1 MHVEAGLNL
10 QLLEDALQRKGL
22 TLGHHPSSITC
33 STIGGALAARG
44 AGQLSTR
51 YGKAE
56 DMVVGVEVV
65 LPSGQRVETLVTPR
79 AATGPDWNQL
89 FVGSE
94 GTLGVIVNRLTDV
107 SLSEVLPDLEGGG
120 KEMHRMFFGG
130 PVALNGLLF
139 VFRSARPPEGAS
151 HVMGDVYFSAELEV
165 LEKALKRKTSSS
177 ALRLFLGHSGWGPG
191 QLKWEL
197 GRGDWELVRADTETV
212 FEKDPDS
219 IWPELMGPVT
229 RRVAE

>member
-1 MHVEAGLNL
+1 MSPV
-10 QLLEDALQRKGL
+10 K
-22 TLGHHPSSITC
+22 SSRQYRRPAFF
-33 STIGGALAARG
+33 ALALVLFFPVG
-44 AGQLSTR
+44 AGNAGQA
-51 YGKAE
+51 GKVRP
-56 DMVVGVEVV
+56 DKPDRGVFIVAKPKISGGPFSESVV
-65 LPSGQRVETLVTPR
+65 LLLMHGET
-79 AATGPDWNQL
+79 
-89 FVGSE
+89 
-94 GTLGVIVNRLTDV
+94 GTLGVIVNRLTEA
-107 SLSEVLPDLEGGG
+107 SLDDVLPDLERGS
-120 KEMHRMFFGG
+120 KETHRVFFGG

-165 LEKALKRKTSSS
+165 LEKVLKRKTSSS

-212 FEKDPDS
+212 FEKDPKS

-229 RRVAE
+229 RQVAE

>member
-1 MHVEAGLNL
+1 MESFRQYRRPAFF
-10 QLLEDALQRKGL
+10 
-22 TLGHHPSSITC
+22 
-33 STIGGALAARG
+33 ALALVLFFPVG
-44 AGQLSTR
+44 AGIAGHSGQA
-51 YGKAE
+51 GKVKPDRGMFLVAKPKISGGPFSE
-56 DMVVGVEVV
+56 SVV
-65 LPSGQRVETLVTPR
+65 LLLMHGET
-79 AATGPDWNQL
+79 
-89 FVGSE
+89 
-94 GTLGVIVNRLTDV
+94 GTLGVIVNRLTEV
-107 SLSEVLPDLEGGG
+107 SLDDVLPDLERGS
-120 KEMHRMFFGG
+120 KETHRVFFGG

-212 FEKDPDS
+212 FEKDPDM

-229 RRVAE
+229 RQVVDGRDVREYRTP